1 MINKF
6 LVNTS
11 IIFALLFSILLIYW
25 PKIDLDIS
33 QFVFSQDSG
42 FIYRNN
48 YIVQFFY
55 YSIPIL
61 TKIFVAICVV
71 VMIYIGIRA
80 KSIKKMF
87 LSGAFFLFVSAL
99 IGPGLIVNSVM
110 KENFGRARPSQI
122 TAFGGEK
129 YFSKA
134 FEFSQQCDHNCA
146 FSSGHAAMG
155 YYFTA
160 IAYLFG
166 GAYFS
171 VLYFSGLVFGTA
183 VGLSRILM
191 GGHFAS
197 DVLVS
202 CFIVLFINHIIFM
215 LWQILKSKQIK

>member
-1 MINKF
+1 MINKL
-6 LVNTS
+6 LVSAS
-11 IIFALLFSILLIYW
+11 ILSVLLFSILLMHY

-48 YIVQFFY
+48 YIVQFIY

-61 TKIFVAICVV
+61 TKIFVAICLGA
-71 VMIYIGIRA
+71 MIYIGIRDR
-80 KSIKKMF
+80 SIKKMF
-87 LSGAFFLFVSAL
+87 LSGAFFLFISAL

-122 TAFGGEK
+122 TTFNGEK
-129 YFSKA
+129 DFSKA
-134 FEFSQQCDHNCA
+134 FEFSQQCDHNCS

-166 GAYFS
+166 GACFS
-171 VLYFSGLVFGTA
+171 LAYLSGLAFGTA

-202 CFIVLFINHIIFM
+202 CFIVLFINHLIFM